1 MTHHTPA
8 FLTVSTTLDNI
19 RRHSIL
25 LITRFSISGFYSFPQ
40 TLADPSPLQSSSAL
54 PCTLLRSHTLLQ
66 IVLPFLPH
74 LLLNSI
80 VLNAPINISSS
91 ILPSPPLLYFCT
103 PFFLP
108 RMLQNNLPWP
118 SWTVALAPDYTL
130 FMPVTIRSAS
140 AYQNNV
146 PPLANPPPAV
156 PNALGTYA
164 INRMYGFML
173 CGVLSGHR
181 YRATR

>member
-1 MTHHTPA
+1 MHVTHHTLA
-8 FLTVSTTLDNI
+8 FLSASTTLDKI

-25 LITRFSISGFYSFPQ
+25 LTTRFSISGSYSLPLSLPDTSLLQSFP
-40 TLADPSPLQSSSAL
+40 AL
-54 PCTLLRSHTLLQ
+54 PCTLRSHTLPQ
-66 IVLPFLPH
+66 IISVLPFLPH

-80 VLNAPINISSS
+80 LLYAPINISSS
-91 ILPSPPLLYFCT
+91 TLPSPPLLYLFT

-146 PPLANPPPAV
+146 PPLANSPPAM
-156 PNALGTYA
+156 PNELGTYA

-173 CGVLSGHR
+173 CGVSSG
-181 YRATR
+181 

>member
-1 MTHHTPA
+1 M
-8 FLTVSTTLDNI
+8 L
-19 RRHSIL
+19 
-25 LITRFSISGFYSFPQ
+25 PQ
-40 TLADPSPLQSSSAL
+40 
-54 PCTLLRSHTLLQ
+54 
-66 IVLPFLPH
+66 IVFVLPFLSH
-74 LLLNSI
+74 FLLNSI
-80 VLNAPINISSS
+80 LFYSPINISSS
-91 ILPSPPLLYFCT
+91 TLSSPPLLYLFT

-164 INRMYGFML
+164 INSVYGFML
-173 CGVLSGHR
+173 CGVLCGSRHR
-181 YRATR
+181 VIRHNGAVHATER